1 MCSFCLHNPILV
13 AIELHGLW
21 KMSLWGQ
28 ELERVLE
35 TGVASEALSSL
46 KSALYH
52 NAGTFKCDFF
62 LYAMLF
68 PLGVKW

>member
-1 MCSFCLHNPILV
+1 
-13 AIELHGLW
+13 
-21 KMSLWGQ
+21 MSLWGQ